1 MAINTCIKKFIAN
14 YLYLH
19 YIRLANLE
27 RKKFSSELE
36 LKIAVFKKVDAR
48 HKVELH
54 SLAFCKAFDL
64 AILIFPVVML

>member
-1 MAINTCIKKFIAN
+1 
-14 YLYLH
+14 
-19 YIRLANLE
+19 LE